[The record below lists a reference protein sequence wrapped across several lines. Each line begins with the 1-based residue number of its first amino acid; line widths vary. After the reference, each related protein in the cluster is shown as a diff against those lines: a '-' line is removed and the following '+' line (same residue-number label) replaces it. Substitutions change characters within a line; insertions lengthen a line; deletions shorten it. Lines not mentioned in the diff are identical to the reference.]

1 MTAIEI
7 IHANELLKRGF
18 IHIIDHNES
27 NFAPYH
33 NLQHLL
39 GMVQYCT
46 DGEIA
51 ENLSDKEILE
61 LGLAALFHDTDHTM
75 GYSKDD
81 VNIKNSKKF
90 LLKFL
95 KTLSDNEETKSL
107 IKLIDI
113 NNIMDMLD
121 ATEFP
126 YKINSENL
134 NEQQQIIRD
143 ADLMSMFEPTW
154 ICFNI
159 LGLAEEL
166 NISFRHQLVQQKK
179 FIDNAKYITDWGNKI
194 KKEKWDEMQKQF
206 NFLLNSVE

>member
-126 YKINSENL
+126 YKINS
-134 NEQQQIIRD
+134 
-143 ADLMSMFEPTW
+143 
-154 ICFNI
+154 
-159 LGLAEEL
+159 
-166 NISFRHQLVQQKK
+166 
-179 FIDNAKYITDWGNKI
+179 
-194 KKEKWDEMQKQF
+194 
-206 NFLLNSVE
+206 